1 MTDMDGIARG
11 DLERLSAFLD
21 GELSPA
27 EAEKLGARLATDKQ
41 LSEMLEALR
50 ATAEAVRS
58 LPEVSPPHSFA
69 LTKKMVR
76 PRRAYPFLQLST
88 AVAAL
93 GFVLVVGAD
102 LLLSSSGSSALDVP
116 DQVFFAAD
124 QLVPEQ
130 ELAPGSDPSPAG
142 APALEGEAADR
153 DLSAATET
161 AADSAA
167 GAEQELAPESDPSPA
182 EAPAAEG
189 EAAEQDLSA
198 AAETATESAAED
210 GFGQGYLRSDEDAR
224 ESELGAP
231 PGEELAEEQVRE
243 REPAALPGEELV
255 EEGAR
260 KADAAQEPS
269 AGESIADRDLTE
281 DEPSLP
287 LSPLRAIEIGLAAA
301 VFVLVGLTLWVRQR
315 G

>member
-1 MTDMDGIARG
+1 MTDMDGIARR

-27 EAEKLGARLATDKQ
+27 EAEKLRARLATDTQ
-41 LSEMLEALR
+41 LSGMLEALR

-69 LTKKMVR
+69 LTEEMVR

-102 LLLSSSGSSALDVP
+102 LLLSSSGSRALDVP
-116 DQVFFAAD
+116 EQAFFAAD

-130 ELAPGSDPSPAG
+130 ELALESSPSP
-142 APALEGEAADR
+142 
-153 DLSAATET
+153 T
-161 AADSAA
+161 
-167 GAEQELAPESDPSPA
+167 
-182 EAPAAEG
+182 EAPAQEG
-189 EAAEQDLSA
+189 EAAERDLSA
-198 AAETATESAAED
+198 AAETAAEPAAGAED

-224 ESELGAP
+224 KSELEAP
-231 PGEELAEEQVRE
+231 PGEELAEEQVLE
-243 REPAALPGEELV
+243 GEPAALPGEDLV
-255 EEGAR
+255 AEGAL

-269 AGESIADRDLTE
+269 AGEAIADRDLT
-281 DEPSLP
+281 DDGPSLS
-287 LSPLRAIEIGLAAA
+287 LGPLRAIEIGLAAA
-301 VFVLVGLTLWVRQR
+301 VIVLVGLTLWVRQR